1 MNWKELPVIGQILTA
16 LSLLLDMILTSGDF
30 LIALIW
36 VAVENVD
43 VVLSIVV
50 TLNRLAS
57 DVPFLPANVVQ
68 QAATATFAAMLIVY
82 IGRLVSQ
89 IGDSKNETST

>member
-1 MNWKELPVIGQILTA
+1 MNLEDAPIIGQIVTA
-16 LSLLLDMILTSGDF
+16 LSLLLDMALASGDF

-36 VAVENVD
+36 VAVTNVEI
-43 VVLSIVV
+43 VLSIVV
-50 TLNRLAS
+50 TANRLAEN
-57 DVPFLPANVVQ
+57 VAFLPANIVQ

-89 IGDSKNETST
+89 IGESENETQT